1 MEDNTIS
8 MFMDVKLDIRE
19 RKLEFSHMKSWSRY
33 FVRVEAVKCFP
44 CYMRISFFSSPTDLT
59 TDLIVRINIPGLTVQ
74 MATSRTKQ
82 HSYGLFWKNNRKRCC
97 AYFALETQL
106 LCERHLRWMKK
117 SIRNLELYRQEM
129 MQLRRASRTPM
140 YEIRQEMQPL
150 DPLADGAGAAGGGTD
165 ACDNMGIY
173 QNLDNTQNIMDL
185 QDILGPL
192 PTVPVAVVAAMR
204 TDSSA
209 AHNWSRR
216 VSGMSGI
223 YEEIRDDLA
232 AGNASRLSR
241 ASIASGIYEEMKLG
255 PAGAREPIGEE
266 ISTPPPPLP
275 PRKRLNTNEDFE
287 ELQRSYTAPEVE
299 LMKKKRHHWLRLE
312 SVFGRKRTTSTNSH
326 DSAKKSTGRK
336 ESKADTKSPTAAAGP
351 SSSSA
356 VVHRDKVG
364 QLRLVENKRN
374 SFSSPDLSRLKVSD
388 APGGG
393 RYDEDSGAGNVSCD
407 NLSDG
412 VGSCTSEFFLQP
424 DIDYIEEDC
433 CFGSS
438 EYINM
443 SGVSLSSEPP
453 AAEGDKK
460 QDHQREGFSTIL
472 PDMRRLNISERV
484 FEGFNGSVNSST
496 VNLVGCVAAI
506 EGNGCETETSSLP
519 QASLVERPPPPI
531 RESELDGY
539 LEMGPVGTGFN
550 RRKLLD
556 EAVIY
561 RNNPLPAEGLRLCDQ
576 QENEE
581 SIYMSMGG
589 TEEKRLPE
597 PIRSSSTSSSSSS
610 SSGVSSASEQSYT
623 NSQDGTA
630 KHRCSVDD
638 KIPSYYPNA
647 DLPRTPPSASGGK
660 SKCGGAIVCSERDR
674 MTTTP
679 PAVTTLPRTVRSAQR
694 VMPDATVE
702 AHDRIQASFRTPKG
716 NCRRL
721 RTSHGTRLPTKDAAP
736 HAVECVS
743 SGGSPKLY
751 QKYATLARISSPPS
765 SKCMDGGKQSLEANV
780 ESACGSPAAPTP
792 ASNTPVSKRFGSLPR
807 FGKFD
812 LSPLRMKI
820 NSVLQRH
827 NSGNL

>member
-1 MEDNTIS
+1 MMEDNTIS

-150 DPLADGAGAAGGGTD
+150 DPLADGAGGGTD

-192 PTVPVAVVAAMR
+192 PTVPVVVAAAAAR

-241 ASIASGIYEEMKLG
+241 ASIASGIYEEMRLD
-255 PAGAREPIGEE
+255 PAGASEPIGEA

-312 SVFGRKRTTSTNSH
+312 SVFGRKRTTSTNSQ
-326 DSAKKSTGRK
+326 DSAKKSTCRK
-336 ESKADTKSPTAAAGP
+336 ESKADTKSLTAAAGP
-351 SSSSA
+351 STSSA

-393 RYDEDSGAGNVSCD
+393 RHDEDGGAGNVSCD

-443 SGVSLSSEPP
+443 SGVSLSSELP

-460 QDHQREGFSTIL
+460 QDHQQEGFSTVL

-531 RESELDGY
+531 RASELDGY

-550 RRKLLD
+550 RQKLLN

-561 RNNPLPAEGLRLCDQ
+561 RNNPLPAE
-576 QENEE
+576 
-581 SIYMSMGG
+581 
-589 TEEKRLPE
+589 
-597 PIRSSSTSSSSSS
+597 
-610 SSGVSSASEQSYT
+610 
-623 NSQDGTA
+623 
-630 KHRCSVDD
+630 
-638 KIPSYYPNA
+638 
-647 DLPRTPPSASGGK
+647 
-660 SKCGGAIVCSERDR
+660 
-674 MTTTP
+674 
-679 PAVTTLPRTVRSAQR
+679 
-694 VMPDATVE
+694 
-702 AHDRIQASFRTPKG
+702 
-716 NCRRL
+716 
-721 RTSHGTRLPTKDAAP
+721 DAAP

-792 ASNTPVSKRFGSLPR
+792 TSNTPVSKRFGSLPR